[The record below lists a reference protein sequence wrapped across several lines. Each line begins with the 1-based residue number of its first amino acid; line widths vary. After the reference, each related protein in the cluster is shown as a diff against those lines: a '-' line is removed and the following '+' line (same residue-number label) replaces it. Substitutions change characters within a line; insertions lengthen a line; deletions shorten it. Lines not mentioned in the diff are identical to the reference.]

1 MNRKKDFVDYTFNE
15 LSEYVEELEASREKA
30 LAIAAEAEQKLD
42 AWQHDEQIV
51 ALNEQLDMMESI
63 CDTWV
68 EMANDMYNGL
78 LMAEDQLSKH
88 GIGLRPLAQN
98 AMRMFEDLTEDDGD

>member
-15 LSEYVEELEASREKA
+15 LSEYVEELETSREKA

-42 AWQHDEQIV
+42 AWQHAEQIV
-51 ALNEQLDMMESI
+51 ALQEQVDVLEGI

-68 EMANDMYNGL
+68 EMANDMYEAL
-78 LMAEDQLSKH
+78 LVAEEQLSKH
-88 GIGLRPLAQN
+88 GIGLRPMAQQ
-98 AMRMFEDLTEDDGD
+98 AMRLFEELTED